1 MGLIHI
7 IKVRLNCMREWLRKR
22 GYVNVNVCVCCVL
35 VGLDVLEGNILNIM
49 HDVTSHKIWR
59 YEYMYWAR

>member
-49 HDVTSHKIWR
+49 HDVTSAYR
-59 YEYMYWAR
+59 